1 MRIWLIF
8 TILAAGLL
16 SCSPK
21 EKESDL
27 YTRAEQLL
35 KNQKFEEAVYVYNQ
49 VLEKYPEGEKA
60 PKSAFMAAFIYANY
74 LDDLENG
81 RKYYELFLKRYG
93 DQDENLTKSAQWE
106 LDHLGKPIPDLD
118 IIKKSVADSTK

>member
-1 MRIWLIF
+1 
-8 TILAAGLL
+8 
-16 SCSPK
+16 
-21 EKESDL
+21 
-27 YTRAEQLL
+27 
-35 KNQKFEEAVYVYNQ
+35 
-49 VLEKYPEGEKA
+49 
-60 PKSAFMAAFIYANY
+60 MAAFIYANY